1 MFEGGQTNV
10 MKSGICGQERI
21 EGEDEKKSDG
31 MVGARM
37 VRSPRCDDVTKDDSV
52 DKGDGN

>member
-1 MFEGGQTNV
+1 VFEGGQTNV